1 MRSDDLARGERAVRA
16 WEWVMELLLPVG
28 ERLPEEKLRE
38 WAEMGVG
45 RLIEGEFIA
54 MLWKSDLVPEELR
67 QEVLDNLVDAL
78 KRVAGL
84 VVPIHL
90 HRLRGYVHAYY
101 G

>member
-1 MRSDDLARGERAVRA
+1 M
-16 WEWVMELLLPVG
+16 
-28 ERLPEEKLRE
+28 
-38 WAEMGVG
+38 
-45 RLIEGEFIA
+45 
-54 MLWKSDLVPEELR
+54 PEELR